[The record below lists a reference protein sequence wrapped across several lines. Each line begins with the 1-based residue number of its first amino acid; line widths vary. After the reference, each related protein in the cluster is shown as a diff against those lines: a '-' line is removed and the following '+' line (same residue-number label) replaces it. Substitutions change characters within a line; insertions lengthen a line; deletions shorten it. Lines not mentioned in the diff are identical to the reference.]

1 MKKIL
6 SLALVIFILLATLF
20 SSVSCGK
27 GGDIEESSQPT
38 ATTGQQNSEDVPTS
52 PTQKDEN
59 LENPLQPT
67 ETTGQQ
73 NSEDVPTS
81 PTQKDETVEK
91 PSQPTVST
99 CQHNYTDTVT
109 PPTHK
114 DKGYT
119 THTCSLCGDSYIDTY
134 VDAIV
139 ITGPVE
145 TITLQYDDY
154 VPSLNGINPS
164 STTVIFEG
172 DDCIE
177 VKTYNGITYFHAK
190 GIGTATLTDGN
201 VRKNIVV
208 KKAKLHFVMIMGQS
222 NAGNHFANATSD
234 IFCAPGTAYS
244 LVGPQTNP
252 ELYTS
257 RSKGFHTPLVAEL
270 YAQSVAAGDPVKP
283 VLIWNEGITSKN
295 GKAITAWA
303 KNADDASGTDDAA
316 AMVKKATEYFT
327 ARSDCYE
334 IVHKGVYWIQGES
347 DERTD
352 PTVYTQCFMAMW
364 NKLQAAGMEYVAF
377 LRVRGNVNSQGVN
390 LDHYDT
396 PYHCALSA
404 QIHMANTYD
413 NMYMCTTI
421 TENWVG
427 VASTSHSID
436 VSQYIT
442 IMDKYGDKPSFSDSY
457 GNTATFKDGVITTTM
472 KTLFGSNN
480 KCHYG
485 KFGAA
490 IMGADAAYNMYR
502 ALNGNKFAIVQA
514 DTSGAV
520 APQTTSNPGQTKTI
534 NISSLAH
541 DISFRAACD
550 SIAGKISIKVTSNG
564 TDITSGVTI
573 TEGNHYYALS
583 TEALKSHQNVVITVT
598 YTPANKSIAAGSVT
612 YTVVNN

>member
-6 SLALVIFILLATLF
+6 SLALVIFILLATF
-20 SSVSCGK
+20 GSFVSCGK
-27 GGDIEESSQPT
+27 KESIGASSQPT
-38 ATTGQQNSEDVPTS
+38 EATSPQNGEDIATS
-52 PTQKDEN
+52 PTTKEEN
-59 LENPLQPT
+59 ADKNPQPT
-67 ETTGQQ
+67 ETVGQQ
-73 NSEDVPTS
+73 GSEDTATS
-81 PTQKDETVEK
+81 PTIKDETTEENPK
-91 PSQPTVST
+91 PTVST
-99 CQHNYTDTVT
+99 CQHNYVDTVT
-109 PPTHK
+109 PPTYK

-119 THTCSLCGDSYIDTY
+119 THTCTLCKDSYIDTY
-134 VDAIV
+134 VDSIV

-154 VPSLNGINPS
+154 VTSFNGINPS
-164 STTVIFEG
+164 STTVIAEG

-177 VKTYNGITYFHAK
+177 VKMVNGITYFHAK

-201 VRKNIVV
+201 VRKIIVV
-208 KKAKLHFVMIMGQS
+208 KKAKLHFVMVMGQS

-234 IFCAPGTAYS
+234 IYCAPGTAYS
-244 LVGPQTNP
+244 LQSLQSDPDI
-252 ELYTS
+252 YTA
-257 RSKGFHTPLVAEL
+257 RSKGFHAPLVAEL

-303 KNADDASGTDDAA
+303 KNANDSSGTDDAA

-377 LRVRGNVNSQGVN
+377 LRVRGNVNSQGAN

-427 VASTSHSID
+427 VESTTHSVD
-436 VSQYIT
+436 VSKYIT
-442 IMDKYGDKPSFSDSY
+442 IMNTYGNKESFNDSY
-457 GNTATFKDGVITTTM
+457 GNTATFKNGVITTTM

-490 IMGADAAYNMYR
+490 IIGADAAYNMYR

-520 APQTTSNPGQTKTI
+520 EPQTTANPGQAKTI

-550 SIAGKISIKVTSNG
+550 SVAGKISIKVTSNG
-564 TDITSGVTI
+564 ADITSDVTI

-583 TEALKSHQNVVITVT
+583 TENLKKYQNVTITVT

-612 YTVVNN
+612 YTVVK